1 MYTLMRL
8 LNLKV
13 PAWLANFRKQSA
25 DDALR
30 MRLAPPPH
38 FEFSRDNHSDAA
50 KPFRPEPAERAETA
64 PAGPASIDAETETIE
79 HVAVAE
85 TATFEAVLPATGESE
100 PTHDGLLEAETL
112 DSACYVQT
120 EAMPNG
126 VVHAEPSEEVHAEPS
141 EDQIR
146 MRAYGL
152 YLARNGASGNATE
165 DWLRAEAELRSTASA
180 SRN

>member
-85 TATFEAVLPATGESE
+85 T
-100 PTHDGLLEAETL
+100 L

-152 YLARNGASGNATE
+152 YLARNGAFGNATE
-165 DWLRAEAELRSTASA
+165 DWLRAEAELRSTAGA